1 MTTQTKSK
9 IPEELLGSLKDGVQ
23 RILDDKDWAG
33 FLNMM
38 RKIHHYSFNNRFLI
52 ALEQERRGYG
62 FSPLVAGFHKWKN
75 EFKRTVKKGEK
86 SNIMSALLIA
96 EHNNKEVKPFTL
108 NAITAA
114 SQIDEDLHVLV
125 IGNKSEEVAKSIS
138 QIPNVKKVI
147 HVDNEIYENFLAEN
161 FTSVIVKQAENY
173 SHIICSANTF
183 GKNLMPRVAALLDT
197 SQVSDIIKVISAD
210 TFLRP
215 IYAGNAFATVK
226 SSDSKKCIT
235 IRPTSFDPAATSG
248 GSAEI
253 VKADAGETNTFIK
266 FIKREEIK
274 SDRPELG
281 TARVVISGGRGM
293 GSGENFKLIT
303 EIADKLNAA
312 IGASRA
318 AVDAGYITN
327 DHQVGQTGKVVVPD
341 LYIAVGISGA
351 IQHLAGMKESKVIV
365 AINKDGEAP
374 IFSVADYGLEA
385 DLFEALPQFL
395 EELSKLNTIQK

>member
-1 MTTQTKSK
+1 
-9 IPEELLGSLKDGVQ
+9 
-23 RILDDKDWAG
+23 
-33 FLNMM
+33 
-38 RKIHHYSFNNRFLI
+38 
-52 ALEQERRGYG
+52 
-62 FSPLVAGFHKWKN
+62 
-75 EFKRTVKKGEK
+75 
-86 SNIMSALLIA
+86 MSVLLIA
-96 EHNNKEVKPFTL
+96 EHNNKEIKPFTL

-114 SQIDEDLHVLV
+114 SQIDQDLHVLV
-125 IGNKSEEVAKSIS
+125 IGHNASEVAKSLANV
-138 QIPNVKKVI
+138 PLVKKVV
-147 HVDNEIYENFLAEN
+147 HVDNPIYENYLAEN
-161 FTSVIVKQAENY
+161 FTPVIIKHSENY
-173 SHIICSANTF
+173 SHIVCSANTF

-197 SQVSDIIKVISAD
+197 SQISDIIKVISND

-226 SSDSKKCIT
+226 SNDKKKCVT
-235 IRPTSFDPAATSG
+235 IRPTSFDQAESSG

-253 VKADAGETNTFIK
+253 ITSDANEDFKLSK
-266 FIKREEIK
+266 FIKKEEVK

-293 GSGENFKLIT
+293 QSGENFKLIT
-303 EIADKLNAA
+303 QVADKLNAA

-395 EELSKLNTIQK
+395 EELNKLNTIQK

>member
-1 MTTQTKSK
+1 
-9 IPEELLGSLKDGVQ
+9 
-23 RILDDKDWAG
+23 
-33 FLNMM
+33 
-38 RKIHHYSFNNRFLI
+38 
-52 ALEQERRGYG
+52 
-62 FSPLVAGFHKWKN
+62 
-75 EFKRTVKKGEK
+75 
-86 SNIMSALLIA
+86 MSVLLIA
-96 EHNNKEVKPFTL
+96 EHNNKELKPFTL

-114 SQIDEDLHVLV
+114 SHIDQDVHVLV
-125 IGNKSEEVAKSIS
+125 IGYNADKVAESASAIKA
-138 QIPNVKKVI
+138 VKKVI
-147 HVDNEIYENFLAEN
+147 LIDNKNYENFLAEN
-161 FTSVIVKQAENY
+161 FTPIIVKQAESY
-173 SHIICSANTF
+173 SHIVCSANTF
-183 GKNLMPRVAALLDT
+183 GKNLMPRVAAILDT
-197 SQVSDIIKVISAD
+197 SQVSDIIKVISPD

-226 SSDSKKCIT
+226 SNDQKKCIT
-235 IRPTSFDPAATSG
+235 IRPTSFEPANIEG
-248 GSAEI
+248 EKAEI
-253 VKADAGETNTFIK
+253 VKVESNEFFEQTK
-266 FIKREEIK
+266 FIKKEEVK

-293 GSGENFKLIT
+293 QSGDNFKLIT
-303 EIADKLNAA
+303 AIADKLNAA

-395 EELSKLNTIQK
+395 EELNKLNTIQK

>member
-1 MTTQTKSK
+1 
-9 IPEELLGSLKDGVQ
+9 
-23 RILDDKDWAG
+23 
-33 FLNMM
+33 
-38 RKIHHYSFNNRFLI
+38 
-52 ALEQERRGYG
+52 
-62 FSPLVAGFHKWKN
+62 
-75 EFKRTVKKGEK
+75 
-86 SNIMSALLIA
+86 MSVLLIS
-96 EHNNKEVKPFTL
+96 EHNNKEVKPFTY
-108 NAITAA
+108 NAISAA
-114 SQIDEDLHVLV
+114 SQINEDVHVLV
-125 IGNKSEEVAKSIS
+125 LGSNSENVVKSVSEV
-138 QIPNVKKVI
+138 PNVKKVI
-147 HVDNEIYENFLAEN
+147 HVDNSMYENYLAEN
-161 FTSVIVKQAENY
+161 YTSAITKISENY

-183 GKNLMPRVAALLDT
+183 GKNLMPRIAALLDV
-197 SQVSDIIKVISAD
+197 SQVSDITKVISED

-226 SSDSKKCIT
+226 SNDRIKCVT
-235 IRPTSFDPAATSG
+235 VRPTSFDPAPTSG

-253 VKADAGETNTFIK
+253 ENGNPGDETSLSK
-266 FIKREEIK
+266 FIKKEEIK

-293 GSGENFKLIT
+293 QSGENFKLIT
-303 EIADKLNAA
+303 AVADKLNAA

-385 DLFEALPQFL
+385 DLFDALPKFL
-395 EELSKLNTIQK
+395 EELNKLNTIQK

>member
-1 MTTQTKSK
+1 
-9 IPEELLGSLKDGVQ
+9 
-23 RILDDKDWAG
+23 
-33 FLNMM
+33 
-38 RKIHHYSFNNRFLI
+38 
-52 ALEQERRGYG
+52 
-62 FSPLVAGFHKWKN
+62 
-75 EFKRTVKKGEK
+75 
-86 SNIMSALLIA
+86 MSVLLIA
-96 EHNNKEVKPFTL
+96 EHNNKELKPFTL

-114 SQIDEDLHVLV
+114 SHIDQDVHVLV
-125 IGNKSEEVAKSIS
+125 IGHNADKVAESASAIKA
-138 QIPNVKKVI
+138 VKKVI
-147 HVDNEIYENFLAEN
+147 LIDNKNYENYLAEN
-161 FTSVIVKQAENY
+161 FTPIIVKQAESY
-173 SHIICSANTF
+173 SHIVCSANTF
-183 GKNLMPRVAALLDT
+183 GKNLMPRVAAILDT
-197 SQVSDIIKVISAD
+197 SQVSDIIKVISPD

-226 SSDSKKCIT
+226 SNDEKKCIT
-235 IRPTSFDPAATSG
+235 IRPTSFEPANIEGEKT
-248 GSAEI
+248 EI
-253 VKADAGETNTFIK
+253 VKVESNEFFEQTK
-266 FIKREEIK
+266 FIKKEEVK
-274 SDRPELG
+274 SDRPELV

-293 GSGENFKLIT
+293 QSGDNFKLIT
-303 EIADKLNAA
+303 AIADKLNAA

-395 EELSKLNTIQK
+395 EELNKLNTIQK

>member
-1 MTTQTKSK
+1 
-9 IPEELLGSLKDGVQ
+9 
-23 RILDDKDWAG
+23 
-33 FLNMM
+33 
-38 RKIHHYSFNNRFLI
+38 
-52 ALEQERRGYG
+52 
-62 FSPLVAGFHKWKN
+62 
-75 EFKRTVKKGEK
+75 
-86 SNIMSALLIA
+86 MSVLLIA
-96 EHNNKEVKPFTL
+96 EHNNKELKPFTL
-108 NAITAA
+108 NVINAA
-114 SQIDEDLHVLV
+114 KQIDEDIHVLL
-125 IGNKSEEVAKSIS
+125 IGHNADSVAKQIS
-138 QIPNVKKVI
+138 EVSGVKKII
-147 HVDNEIYENFLAEN
+147 HVDNAIYENYVAEN
-161 FTSVIVKQAENY
+161 FVPVILKNAESY
-173 SHIICSANTF
+173 THIVSAANTF
-183 GKNLMPRVAALLDT
+183 GKNLMPRVAANLDT
-197 SQVSDIIKVISAD
+197 SQISDIIKVISND

-226 SSDSKKCIT
+226 SNDTKKCIT
-235 IRPTSFDPAATSG
+235 VRPTSFDPAPSTG

-253 VKADAGETNTFIK
+253 VKGEASEEYSLTK
-266 FIKREEIK
+266 FIKKEEIK

-281 TARVVISGGRGM
+281 TARIVISGGRGLQ
-293 GSGENFKLIT
+293 SGENFKLIT
-303 EIADKLNAA
+303 AVADKLNAA

-395 EELSKLNTIQK
+395 EELNKLNTIQK

>member
-1 MTTQTKSK
+1 
-9 IPEELLGSLKDGVQ
+9 
-23 RILDDKDWAG
+23 
-33 FLNMM
+33 
-38 RKIHHYSFNNRFLI
+38 
-52 ALEQERRGYG
+52 
-62 FSPLVAGFHKWKN
+62 
-75 EFKRTVKKGEK
+75 
-86 SNIMSALLIA
+86 MSVLLIA

-114 SQIDEDLHVLV
+114 SQIDQDLHVLV
-125 IGNKSEEVAKSIS
+125 IGNKADDVTKAIS
-138 QIPNVKKVI
+138 KVPNVKKII
-147 HVDNEIYENFLAEN
+147 HIDNEIYENFLAEN

-173 SHIICSANTF
+173 SHLVCSANTF
-183 GKNLMPRVAALLDT
+183 GKNLMPRVAALLDI
-197 SQVSDIIKVISAD
+197 SQVSDIIKVISPD

-226 SSDSKKCIT
+226 SLDSKKCIT

-253 VKADAGETNTFIK
+253 VKADAGEANSFIK
-266 FIKREEIK
+266 FIKREEVK

-293 GSGENFKLIT
+293 GSGDNFKLIT
-303 EIADKLNAA
+303 AIADKLNAA

-351 IQHLAGMKESKVIV
+351 IQHLAGMKESKIIV

-385 DLFEALPQFL
+385 DLFEALPKFL
-395 EELSKLNTIQK
+395 EELNKLNTIQK

>member
-1 MTTQTKSK
+1 
-9 IPEELLGSLKDGVQ
+9 
-23 RILDDKDWAG
+23 
-33 FLNMM
+33 
-38 RKIHHYSFNNRFLI
+38 
-52 ALEQERRGYG
+52 
-62 FSPLVAGFHKWKN
+62 
-75 EFKRTVKKGEK
+75 
-86 SNIMSALLIA
+86 MSVLLIA
-96 EHNNKEVKPFTL
+96 EHNNKEVKQFTF

-114 SQIDEDLHVLV
+114 SQINDDLHVLV
-125 IGNKSEEVAKSIS
+125 IGKNADPVAKSIS
-138 QIPNVKKVI
+138 EVPNVKKVI
-147 HVDNEIYENFLAEN
+147 HVDNDIYENYIAEN
-161 FTSVIVKQAENY
+161 YTPVILKLSENY

-183 GKNLMPRVAALLDT
+183 GKNLMPRIAALLDT
-197 SQVSDIIKVISAD
+197 SQVSDIIKVISED

-226 SSDSKKCIT
+226 STDKKKCIT
-235 IRPTSFDPAATSG
+235 IRPTSFDAAPTSG

-253 VKADAGETNTFIK
+253 VKGENTDPSENTK
-266 FIKREEIK
+266 FLKKEEIK

-281 TARVVISGGRGM
+281 TARIVISGGRGM
-293 GSGENFKLIT
+293 QSGDNFKLIT
-303 EIADKLNAA
+303 AIADKLNAA

-327 DHQVGQTGKVVVPD
+327 EHQVGQTGKVVVPD

-385 DLFEALPQFL
+385 DLFDALPKFL
-395 EELSKLNTIQK
+395 EELNKLNTIQK